1 MPRIAKQPAL
11 TEPQA
16 FAQRLNAALVA
27 ADVAVSPT
35 TVQRKFNALSGD
47 APLSVH
53 AVRKWIM
60 GESIP
65 TQRRIQVLA
74 TWLAVS
80 PNWLRFGERT
90 AKDTTQA
97 PSAVEHV
104 LLRNFRRLSA
114 REQEQLLALVQ
125 TMAGKRSKR

>member
-1 MPRIAKQPAL
+1 MPRTVKQPEL
-11 TEPQA
+11 SEPQA
-16 FAQRLNAALVA
+16 FAQRLTAALVA
-27 ADVAVSPT
+27 ADIAVSPT
-35 TVQRKFNALSGD
+35 TLQRKFNAVSGD
-47 APLSVH
+47 AAVSVH

-65 TQRRIQVLA
+65 TQLRIQALA
-74 TWLAVS
+74 RWLAVS

-90 AKDTTQA
+90 AKDTSQA

-104 LLRNFRRLSA
+104 LLQSFRRLSA

-125 TMAGKRSKR
+125 TMAGKPGKR

>member
-1 MPRIAKQPAL
+1 MPQKAKQPAL

-16 FAQRLNAALVA
+16 FAQRLSAAVVA
-27 ADVAVSPT
+27 ADVAVSLT
-35 TVQRKFNALSGD
+35 TVQRKFNAISGD
-47 APLSVH
+47 APVSVH

-65 TQRRIQVLA
+65 AQRRIQVLA

-104 LLRNFRRLSA
+104 LLQSFRRLSA

-125 TMAGKRSKR
+125 TMAGKRGKR

>member
-1 MPRIAKQPAL
+1 MPRTAKQPEL

-16 FAQRLNAALVA
+16 FAQRLRAALVA
-27 ADVAVSPT
+27 AGVAVSPT
-35 TVQRKFNALSGD
+35 TLQRKFNAVSGD
-47 APLSVH
+47 APVSVH

-65 TQRRIQVLA
+65 TQRRIQALA
-74 TWLAVS
+74 RWLAVS
-80 PNWLRFGERT
+80 SNWLRFGERT
-90 AKDTTQA
+90 AKDATQA

-104 LLRNFRRLSA
+104 LLRSFRRLSA

-125 TMAGKRSKR
+125 TMAGKRGK

>member
-1 MPRIAKQPAL
+1 MPQKAKQPAL

-16 FAQRLNAALVA
+16 FAQRLSAAVVA
-27 ADVAVSPT
+27 ADVAVSLT
-35 TVQRKFNALSGD
+35 TVQRKFNAISGD
-47 APLSVH
+47 APVSVH

-65 TQRRIQVLA
+65 AQRRIQVLA

-90 AKDTTQA
+90 AKDATQA
-97 PSAVEHV
+97 PPAAEHV

-125 TMAGKRSKR
+125 TMAGKRGKR

>member
-1 MPRIAKQPAL
+1 MPRTAKQSEL
-11 TEPQA
+11 TEPQV
-16 FAQRLNAALVA
+16 FAQRLRAALTA
-27 ADVAVSPT
+27 ADVPVSAT
-35 TVQRKFNALSGD
+35 QVQRRFNALSGD

-65 TQRRIQVLA
+65 TQRRIQALA

-97 PSAVEHV
+97 PSASEHV

-125 TMAGKRSKR
+125 TMAGKRGKR